1 MAKYWTGEEEIVLK
15 SMWNSHTIS
24 EIADK
29 LGRSYSSIEKKGS
42 RLSLGPK
49 KLWSEAEEK
58 YLAEHAKSKTFTEIG
73 VDLGKTSRAVQ
84 SKASSM
90 GIKSF
95 NRWTKE
101 DEIELEGLWG
111 SYSLHA
117 LSKRFNRSP
126 EALQSKAYKL
136 GLGGASCA
144 GDRLTAY
151 YVASEM
157 GVDYHTLFR
166 WKKNC
171 QFPVMRKVYKKR
183 VSHVIE
189 IHRLFTWLQENQ
201 DLWDSRRIS
210 EGSLGPEPPWFSVK
224 RRRDLEKNTA
234 IFSSWTVKEDR
245 TAKLLYESGLP
256 CPRIAERIGR
266 SELAVRRRMQ
276 RIGARRPQMMN
287 IV

>member
-1 MAKYWTGEEEIVLK
+1 MAKYWTGEEETVLK
-15 SMWNSHTIS
+15 SMWASHTIN
-24 EIADK
+24 EIADR
-29 LGRSYSSIEKKGS
+29 LGRSYSSIEKKGF
-42 RLSLGPK
+42 RLNLGK
-49 KLWSEAEEK
+49 KRLWSEAEEE
-58 YLAEHAKSKTFTEIG
+58 YLLEHAKNKTFVEIG
-73 VDLGKTSRAVQ
+73 ADLGKTSRAVQ
-84 SKASSM
+84 SKAGSM

-95 NRWTKE
+95 NRWSEE

-117 LSKRFNRSP
+117 LSKRFNRSA

-136 GLGGASCA
+136 GLGGASCV

-151 YVASEM
+151 YVSKEM

-166 WKKNC
+166 WKEKY

-183 VSHVIE
+183 VSYTVE
-189 IHRLFTWLQENQ
+189 IHRLFAWLQENQ

-210 EGSLGPEPPWFSVK
+210 EGSLGPEPLWFSRK
-224 RRRDLEKNTA
+224 RRYDIEQNTA
-234 IFSSWTVKEDR
+234 VFNSWTIKEDR
-245 TAKLLYESGLP
+245 AAKLLYESGLP
-256 CPRIAERIGR
+256 CKIIADRIGR

-276 RIGARRPQMMN
+276 RIGARRQQMKN